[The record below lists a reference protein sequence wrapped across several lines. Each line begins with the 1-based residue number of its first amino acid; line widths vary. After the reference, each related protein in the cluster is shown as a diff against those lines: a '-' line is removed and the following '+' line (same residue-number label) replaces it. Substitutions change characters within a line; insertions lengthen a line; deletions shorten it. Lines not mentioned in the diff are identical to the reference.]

1 MEKTYT
7 CPSCGSQLLKVTTIE
22 NGKDVEK
29 YYCDICGDSYDE
41 SELIQKDEINLIK
54 KSTKL
59 QETKQEKKAKKGRG
73 LASSKKTSSGKKSIK
88 KTKKNL
94 KK

>member
-22 NGKDVEK
+22 NGRDVEK
-29 YYCDICGDSYDE
+29 YYCDICGNSYDE
-41 SELIQKDEINLIK
+41 SELIQKDEINLIRK
-54 KSTKL
+54 PSKL
-59 QETKQEKKAKKGRG
+59 QETKQEKKTKKSGRV
-73 LASSKKTSSGKKSIK
+73 ASPKKTSSGKKSIK
-88 KTKKNL
+88 KTKNL